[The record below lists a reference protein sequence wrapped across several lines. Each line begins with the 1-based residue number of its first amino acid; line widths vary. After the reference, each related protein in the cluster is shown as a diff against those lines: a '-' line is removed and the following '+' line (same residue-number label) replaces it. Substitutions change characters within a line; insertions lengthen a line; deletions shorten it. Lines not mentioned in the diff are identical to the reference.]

1 MLTQNWLARNT
12 FFLKT
17 VFYCYLIFVFVVTQ
31 IPPNKTEKMGEI
43 PFVKFLRE
51 FNFTDKIVHFGL
63 FFILAILYFLPF
75 RKSFLNVFFVIFGI
89 SFLIEI
95 LQLTL
100 PFNRS
105 FDWFDLLANGLGTIA
120 AIALLKRFFSV

>member
-17 VFYCYLIFVFVVTQ
+17 VFYFYLIFVFVVTQ
-31 IPPNKTEKMGEI
+31 IPPKKTKIMGEI

-63 FFILAILYFLPF
+63 FFILAILYFF
-75 RKSFLNVFFVIFGI
+75 RKGFLNVFLMVFGI
-89 SFLIEI
+89 SFLVEI

-100 PFNRS
+100 PFERS
-105 FDWFDLLANGLGTIA
+105 FDWYDLLANGLGTIA
-120 AIALLKRFFSV
+120 AITLLKKYSSV